1 MVSPSALKRTTL
13 KLAIMLQSRGL
24 TWYQTCLQ
32 IAMFQANYI
41 RCIYSPDNDNCKVT
55 VWMIISFDVRLRR
68 SNPIDFVHL
77 TQLYGLF
84 FKYWEVISIHNWD
97 LCLYHRYLVPVK
109 KVADAS
115 TVGSP
120 SQWKIYV
127 LFDNKYDRHKLYQK
141 KESAWIKHWRWR
153 HNMTS

>member
-1 MVSPSALKRTTL
+1 
-13 KLAIMLQSRGL
+13 
-24 TWYQTCLQ
+24 
-32 IAMFQANYI
+32 MFQANYI
-41 RCIYSPDNDNCKVT
+41 RCINSPDNDNCKVT
-55 VWMIISFDVRLRR
+55 VWMIISFDVRLRQ

-97 LCLYHRYLVPVK
+97 LCLYHRYLVPIK

-127 LFDNKYDRHKLYQK
+127 LFDIKYDRHKLYQK
-141 KESAWIKHWRWR
+141 NEVRVDKAST
-153 HNMTS
+153 MTPQYDFIVRIMYSSITRKILFQW